1 VKVLHASARSVQKEE
16 KIMEGAAEREREREY
31 ETTSYTVYAR
41 KAVVVGRRHG
51 TCMQVSTA
59 RILCRAPCFAR
70 IVDGWTMMNHGPPL
84 FRGRTLLYTQ

>member
-1 VKVLHASARSVQKEE
+1 MKVLHASARSVQKEE

-70 IVDGWTMMNHGPPL
+70 IVDGWTMMNDGPPL